1 MERFLS
7 MHLLQCFPLGSELKN
22 ILKSICYIY
31 EFFKYKIQKNLMQ
44 SIKFFEVKMLNV
56 KIKKSADAKTP
67 FYAHKGDSGVDLYS
81 AEEHLLKPMERKL
94 IATGIKIAL
103 PYGYEAQI
111 RPKSGLAIEHGISH
125 ANCIGTIDSC
135 YRGEI
140 KVPMINFGDKPYKIE
155 KGKKIAQ
162 MVFAKV
168 EIAIFEEV
176 DVLEE
181 TTRNEKGFGST
192 GLD

>member
-1 MERFLS
+1 MV
-7 MHLLQCFPLGSELKN
+7 LK
-22 ILKSICYIY
+22 
-31 EFFKYKIQKNLMQ
+31 
-44 SIKFFEVKMLNV
+44 V
-56 KIKKSADAKTP
+56 KIKKNDDIKTP
-67 FYAHKGDSGVDLYS
+67 AYAHKGDSGVDLYA
-81 AEEHLLKPMERKL
+81 AEDYMIKPMERKL
-94 IATGIKIAL
+94 IGTGIKIAI

-111 RPKSGLAIEHGISH
+111 RPKSGLALQGISH
-125 ANCIGTIDSC
+125 VNCVGTIDSS

-140 KVPMINFGDKPYKIE
+140 KIPLINFSDIPFKIE

-168 EIAIFEEV
+168 EEAVFEEV
-176 DVLEE
+176 DNLGE